1 MDRNIWLDMM
11 KNFLLLAVLVV
22 ASLVTAIATPQ
33 PKGRKGFTLEAA
45 KNTNS
50 KPDFVREWVAARL
63 KWGAPVSAEVLSA
76 FSLLD
81 EGILLMRIGFNKY

>member
-1 MDRNIWLDMM
+1 LDHDIWLDIM
-11 KNFLLLAVLVV
+11 KSFLLLVVLVV
-22 ASLVTAIATPQ
+22 ASLATAIATPQ
-33 PKGRKGFTLEAA
+33 PKVGKRFALEAA

-63 KWGAPVSAEVLSA
+63 RWGAPVSAEVLSA

-81 EGILLMRIGFNKY
+81 EGILLLRIGSNKY